1 MSNSIFKG
9 RGLLQTIGTGTGG
22 YSISSLDDMFY
33 EIERMPPAERLV
45 EHPID
50 SLIVSCKNFRIR
62 QSIYKS
68 PNSHQI
74 ADIDRQM
81 ASDIRDYYGKKLM
94 VRTLKGKP
102 MSKFRQDLSTYL
114 VNNYT
119 TRYAEKYEGMIYRL
133 PEFYTYDQEI
143 DKLRVDSNNTEQQT
157 TIGIRTLTP
166 VKKLMS
172 SNKSGTVFHYWF
184 HDHQKHL
191 YKLYVSKDNELQ
203 PLFDCVF
210 AKDELK
216 VTARFMPANQDDL
229 HFSNIKNFKL
239 LNL

>member
-1 MSNSIFKG
+1 MSTPIFKG
-9 RGLLQTIGTGTGG
+9 NGLTQLTGINRG
-22 YSISSLDDMFY
+22 YSISSLDDMFN
-33 EIERMPPAERLV
+33 EIENKPAERLV
-45 EHPID
+45 EHPVD
-50 SLIVSCKNFRIR
+50 SLIVSCKNYRVR
-62 QSIYKS
+62 QTLNPEKNYNIS
-68 PNSHQI
+68 
-74 ADIDRQM
+74 DVDRQM
-81 ASDIRDYYGKKLM
+81 ASDIREYYGKKLM

-133 PEFYTYDQEI
+133 PEFYAYDQEI
-143 DKLRVDSNNTEQQT
+143 DKLRMDSNNTEQLT

-166 VKKLMS
+166 VKKLRS

-184 HDHQKHL
+184 HDTQKYL
-191 YKLYVSKDNELQ
+191 YKMYVSKDNELQ

-210 AKDELK
+210 EKDELK
-216 VTARFMPANQDDL
+216 VTAQFIPAMQDDL
-229 HFSNIKNFKL
+229 YFSKIKNFKL